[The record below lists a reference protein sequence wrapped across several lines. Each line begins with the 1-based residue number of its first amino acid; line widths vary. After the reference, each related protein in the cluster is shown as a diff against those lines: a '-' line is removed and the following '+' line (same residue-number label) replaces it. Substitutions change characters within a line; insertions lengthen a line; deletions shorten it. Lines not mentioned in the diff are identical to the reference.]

1 MQFFIKNKNIFHL
14 KINVMKSLFMLL
26 TILSFYLA
34 KAAPVPGDIAPA
46 AVVSFEQTFKEAT
59 NSEWMVVGDLFR
71 VKFNFGTQL
80 LYAFYN
86 AKGERICICRTVSLQ
101 QLPPMLQAMFLKDF
115 SGSVV
120 VDSFEVAADADI
132 SYYVT
137 VIKDNRK
144 ITLRSVGITDWAVY
158 NKGKNL
164 KPAAINCR

>member
-1 MQFFIKNKNIFHL
+1 
-14 KINVMKSLFMLL
+14 
-26 TILSFYLA
+26 
-34 KAAPVPGDIAPA
+34 
-46 AVVSFEQTFKEAT
+46 
-59 NSEWMVVGDLFR
+59 
-71 VKFNFGTQL
+71 
-80 LYAFYN
+80 
-86 AKGERICICRTVSLQ
+86 
-101 QLPPMLQAMFLKDF
+101 MFLKDF